1 MFNLGHKSNTEK
13 TIELKRAVKKLEY
26 AFDLMRQDNLEF
38 MDAFLNRRIFEL
50 KEGIMILR
58 KIVGS
63 KKDDVVGVMI
73 VELVREF
80 YKGDI
85 TKEEFMNLILNN
97 EETYLKYEKMLDKDT
112 L

>member
-13 TIELKRAVKKLEY
+13 TKELKRAIKKLEY
-26 AFDLMRQDNLEF
+26 SFDLMRRENLEF
-38 MDAFLNRRIFEL
+38 MDAFVNRRIFEL
-50 KEGIMILR
+50 KEAIMILR
-58 KIVGS
+58 KIIDS

-80 YKGDI
+80 YKEDI
-85 TKEEFMNLILNN
+85 TKEEFMDLILNN
-97 EETYLKYEKMLDKDT
+97 KEIYSKYEKMLNEDT

>member
-13 TIELKRAVKKLEY
+13 TKELERAIKKLEY
-26 AFDLMRQDNLEF
+26 AFELMRRENLEF
-38 MDAFLNRRIFEL
+38 MDAFVNRRIFEL
-50 KEGIMILR
+50 KEAIMILR
-58 KIVGS
+58 KIIDS

-80 YKGDI
+80 YKEDI
-85 TKEEFMNLILNN
+85 TKEEFMDLILNN
-97 EETYLKYEKMLDKDT
+97 KEIYSKYEKMLNEDT